1 MKKMQRLKFILL
13 ALVFLVSGIAV
24 QAQDLLKGKDLSQVK
39 VDQLSDADIAK
50 LKAQMNSSGVT
61 LEQAEQMAMSKG
73 MSASEFAKLKARL
86 AAMDNAGD
94 KSATGKLKS
103 PESKSDVRE
112 NNSSDS
118 LSVPRYDRQRPR
130 PLIDSL
136 IFGSELYTSVAPSFE
151 PNMSLATPVNY
162 ILGPGDVLSVSVYGV
177 QVYDG
182 ELPVSADGFVSIPNV
197 GQVKLAG
204 LPIEAATQKLK
215 TAIGTVYSS
224 LRSGGSKLSVT
235 LSKIRSIKV
244 NVVGSYF
251 PGTFTVSSLATVF
264 NVLYLAGGPR
274 EVGSFR
280 EIELI
285 RAGEP
290 TRKIDLYKFLVNG
303 DQSDNIG
310 LKDNDVIRIPAYKTR
325 VELQGQVKRPGIFE
339 VLPGESFSEILA
351 FASGFT
357 DTAYM
362 ASVKIFQRSDRER
375 KVHDLVAADYTKY
388 QPAAGDIFIVSK
400 ILNRFGNR
408 VRITGAVFRP
418 DVYELTPGL
427 TVADLIRKAD
437 GLREDAYTNQAQIL
451 RLGEDLTRSVVS
463 FDISRALVGDS
474 SNNPILQREDE
485 VMISAISDLKDL
497 FKVNIQGEIR
507 LPGQYEYVNGL
518 TLKDLILQAGGFTDA
533 AFKNIEIA
541 RLIRRDSLQPT
552 DRRTSAVINADIA
565 SDLSSASANILLQPF
580 DVITIR
586 RKAGYLLPETVTIL
600 GQIQYPGPYALSKSD
615 ERVSDILKRAGGF
628 APDAYPAAAYIKRFL
643 TELEKEHSIEAL
655 KQVEKQIKD
664 SLESDRTLIAEIEK
678 QYVQIPLDLDK
689 ILLSPGSL
697 EDIALRANDELYIP
711 KFNAGVKISGSILQ
725 STQIPYNKDNKFK
738 DYINAAG
745 GYSVDA
751 WKKGAYIVYANGR
764 AASIKRFL
772 FFKSYPKVQ
781 PGSEIVVPR
790 NTSSKKLNAGEIIG
804 LSSALASLAGVVI
817 AILRL

>member
-1 MKKMQRLKFILL
+1 
-13 ALVFLVSGIAV
+13 
-24 QAQDLLKGKDLSQVK
+24 
-39 VDQLSDADIAK
+39 
-50 LKAQMNSSGVT
+50 
-61 LEQAEQMAMSKG
+61 
-73 MSASEFAKLKARL
+73 
-86 AAMDNAGD
+86 
-94 KSATGKLKS
+94 
-103 PESKSDVRE
+103 
-112 NNSSDS
+112 
-118 LSVPRYDRQRPR
+118 
-130 PLIDSL
+130 
-136 IFGSELYTSVAPSFE
+136 
-151 PNMSLATPVNY
+151 
-162 ILGPGDVLSVSVYGV
+162 
-177 QVYDG
+177 
-182 ELPVSADGFVSIPNV
+182 
-197 GQVKLAG
+197 
-204 LPIEAATQKLK
+204 
-215 TAIGTVYSS
+215 
-224 LRSGGSKLSVT
+224 
-235 LSKIRSIKV
+235 
-244 NVVGSYF
+244 
-251 PGTFTVSSLATVF
+251 
-264 NVLYLAGGPR
+264 
-274 EVGSFR
+274 
-280 EIELI
+280 
-285 RAGEP
+285 
-290 TRKIDLYKFLVNG
+290 
-303 DQSDNIG
+303 
-310 LKDNDVIRIPAYKTR
+310 
-325 VELQGQVKRPGIFE
+325 
-339 VLPGESFSEILA
+339 
-351 FASGFT
+351 
-357 DTAYM
+357 
-362 ASVKIFQRSDRER
+362 
-375 KVHDLVAADYTKY
+375 
-388 QPAAGDIFIVSK
+388 
-400 ILNRFGNR
+400 
-408 VRITGAVFRP
+408 
-418 DVYELTPGL
+418 
-427 TVADLIRKAD
+427 
-437 GLREDAYTNQAQIL
+437 
-451 RLGEDLTRSVVS
+451 
-463 FDISRALVGDS
+463 
-474 SNNPILQREDE
+474 
-485 VMISAISDLKDL
+485 
-497 FKVNIQGEIR
+497 
-507 LPGQYEYVNGL
+507 
-518 TLKDLILQAGGFTDA
+518 LQAGGFTDA